1 MTAQTQIINCRNCGA
16 KNRISLEN
24 KRTPICGKCKQPL
37 SFPDSPL
44 TITDANF
51 SESVEKSS
59 LPVLLDF
66 WAAWCPPCKMIAP
79 IIDTLAKELAG
90 KVVVGKLDV
99 DKNQLVA
106 ARFRVQSIPTLIIFQ
121 NGREAE
127 RLVGAQSKEAI
138 VQRLNKFILK

>member
-1 MTAQTQIINCRNCGA
+1 MTAQTQIINCRNCGT

-24 KRTPICGKCKQPL
+24 KRTPVCGKCKKPL
-37 SFPDSPL
+37 SFPDTPL

-66 WAAWCPPCKMIAP
+66 WAVWCPPCKLIAP

-90 KVVVGKLDV
+90 KIVVGKLDV

-138 VQRLNKFILK
+138 VQRLNKII

>member
-1 MTAQTQIINCRNCGA
+1 MTAQTQIVNCRNCGT

-24 KRTPICGKCKQPL
+24 KRTPICGKCKEPF
-37 SFPDSPL
+37 SFPAVPL
-44 TITDANF
+44 TVTDANF
-51 SESVEKSS
+51 IESVEKSS

-66 WAAWCPPCKMIAP
+66 WAAWCPPCKLIAP
-79 IIDTLAKELAG
+79 IVDTLAKELAG

-99 DKNQLVA
+99 DNNRLIA

-138 VQRLNKFILK
+138 VQRLNKFLS

>member
-1 MTAQTQIINCRNCGA
+1 MAQTQIISCRNCGA

-24 KRTPICGKCKQPL
+24 KRTPICGNCKQPL